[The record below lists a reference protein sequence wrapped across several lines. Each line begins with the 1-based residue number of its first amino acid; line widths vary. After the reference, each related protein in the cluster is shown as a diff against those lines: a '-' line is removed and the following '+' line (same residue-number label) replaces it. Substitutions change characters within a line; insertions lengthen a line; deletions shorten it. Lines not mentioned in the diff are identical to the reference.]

1 MTAGISLIPVKPAL
15 IERRYSKRQ
24 TLDSIVCNTL
34 SQGRESAVANTMS
47 IPELQRE
54 ALPTSGHGSLL
65 KHIRDAIRGVPHDY
79 TEGSIG
85 RSLMLLAVPMVLET
99 LMESLFAV
107 VDVFFVAKLG
117 ADAVATVGLTE
128 SMIYIIFA
136 VAMGLGIG
144 AMAVVARRIG
154 EHDPEGA
161 AKSAVQAIML
171 GLIVGVVIGIVGV
184 TLAPTFLR
192 MLGAPATVLQIGTTY
207 TRIMLGGNVVIVML
221 YMINAIFRG
230 AGDAVIAMRVLWF
243 ANFINIVLGPCLI
256 FGIGPFP
263 ELGVTGAA
271 VATTIGRGCGVLFQ
285 LSQFA
290 RRNGRIVITRDR
302 LGFDFS
308 VMARVWRLSTT
319 AMFQIII
326 GTTSWLGLVKILSKY
341 GSTAIAGNTIGIR
354 IILFALLP
362 SWGMANAAAT
372 MVGQALGAGKPE
384 RAEKAAWM
392 AGFYNMI
399 FLGLIGLTFIV
410 FAEPIAGVFTR
421 EPVVLGYAASCL
433 RTVSFGFLFYAYG
446 MVLTSALNGAGD
458 TWTPTWINLGCF
470 WCWEIPLAY
479 VLANYAGL
487 GPRGVFWAATVSF
500 STLALVSA
508 VVFTRGNWKRKVV

>member
-1 MTAGISLIPVKPAL
+1 M
-15 IERRYSKRQ
+15 
-24 TLDSIVCNTL
+24 
-34 SQGRESAVANTMS
+34 SA
-47 IPELQRE
+47 PELQKE
-54 ALPTSGHGSLL
+54 TSEILVRDPWWSHV
-65 KHIRDAIRGVPHDY
+65 RDAIRGVPHDY

-85 RSLMLLAVPMVLET
+85 RSLFLLAVPMVLET

-117 ADAVATVGLTE
+117 ADAIATVGLTE
-128 SMIYIIFA
+128 SMIYIIYA

-154 EHDPEGA
+154 EHDPVGA
-161 AKSAVQAIML
+161 AKSAVQAIIL
-171 GLIVGVVIGIVGV
+171 GAIVAVVIAVVGVA
-184 TLAPTFLR
+184 LAPTFLNL
-192 MLGAPATVLQIGTTY
+192 LGAPDTVLQIGTTY
-207 TRIMLGGNVVIVML
+207 TRVMLGGNIVIVML

-230 AGDAVIAMRVLWF
+230 AGDAAIAMRVLWF

-256 FGIGPFP
+256 FGVGPFP

-271 VATTIGRGCGVLFQ
+271 IATTIGRGCGVLYQ

-290 RRNGRIVITRDR
+290 RRNGRIIITRDH

-308 VMARVWRLSTT
+308 VMKRVWRLSTT

-354 IILFALLP
+354 IIVFALLP

-372 MVGQALGAGKPE
+372 MVGQGLGAGKPE
-384 RAEKAAWM
+384 RAERAAWM

-399 FLGLIGLTFIV
+399 FLGLIGLAFIL
-410 FAEPIAGVFTR
+410 FAEPIAGIFTR
-421 EPVVLGYAASCL
+421 EPVVLSYAASCL

-479 VLANYAGL
+479 VLANYVGL
-487 GPRGVFWAATVSF
+487 GPRGVFWAATVAF

-508 VVFTRGNWKRKVV
+508 VVFTRGKWKRKVV

>member
-1 MTAGISLIPVKPAL
+1 MSTP
-15 IERRYSKRQ
+15 
-24 TLDSIVCNTL
+24 SI
-34 SQGRESAVANTMS
+34 QK
-47 IPELQRE
+47 
-54 ALPTSGHGSLL
+54 GSLTTSIREPWW
-65 KHIRDAIRGVPHDY
+65 KHVRDAIRGVPHDY

-85 RSLMLLAVPMVLET
+85 RSLMLLAIPMVLET
-99 LMESLFAV
+99 VMESLFAV
-107 VDVFFVAKLG
+107 VDVFFVGRLG

-154 EHDPEGA
+154 EHDPDGA
-161 AKSAVQAIML
+161 AKAAVQAIIL
-171 GLIVGVVIGIVGV
+171 GAIVASVVAVIGV
-184 TLAPTFLR
+184 TMAPTFLR
-192 MLGAPATVLQIGTTY
+192 LLGASDAVLQIGTTY
-207 TRIMLGGNVVIVML
+207 TRVMLGGNIVIVML

-230 AGDAVIAMRVLWF
+230 AGDAAIAMRVLWF

-271 VATTIGRGCGVLFQ
+271 IATTFGRGCGVLFQ
-285 LSQFA
+285 LSQLV
-290 RRNGRIVITRDR
+290 RRNGRIVITRR
-302 LGFDFS
+302 HLAFDFLA
-308 VMARVWRLSTT
+308 MKRVWQLSTT

-326 GTTSWLGLVKILSKY
+326 GTTSWLGLVKILSRY
-341 GSTAIAGNTIGIR
+341 GSAAIAGNTIGIR

-362 SWGMANAAAT
+362 SWGMSNAAAT
-372 MVGQALGAGKPE
+372 MVGQGLGAGKPE
-384 RAEKAAWM
+384 RAERAAWM

-399 FLGLIGLTFIV
+399 FLGIIGLTFIL
-410 FAEPIAGVFTR
+410 FADSIAGIFTR
-421 EPVVLGYAASCL
+421 EPVVLGYASSCL
-433 RTVSFGFLFYAYG
+433 RTVSLGFLFYAYG

-487 GPRGVFWAATVSF
+487 GPRGVFWAATISF
-500 STLALVSA
+500 STLAFVSA
-508 VVFTRGNWKRKVV
+508 FVFTRGKWKRKVV

>member
-1 MTAGISLIPVKPAL
+1 M
-15 IERRYSKRQ
+15 
-24 TLDSIVCNTL
+24 
-34 SQGRESAVANTMS
+34 SA
-47 IPELQRE
+47 PELPRE
-54 ALPTSGHGSLL
+54 AISIALPEPWWR
-65 KHIRDAIRGVPHDY
+65 HIRDAIRGVPHDY

-85 RSLMLLAVPMVLET
+85 RSLFLLAVPMVLET

-128 SMIYIIFA
+128 SMIYLIFA
-136 VAMGLGIG
+136 IAMGLGIG
-144 AMAVVARRIG
+144 GMAVVARRIG
-154 EHDPEGA
+154 EHDPRGA
-161 AKSAVQAIML
+161 ATSAVQAILL
-171 GLIVGVVIGIVGV
+171 GVIVAAIIGVLGA
-184 TLAPTFLR
+184 TLGPTFLR
-192 MLGAPATVLQIGTTY
+192 LLGAPPTVLEIGTTY
-207 TRIMLGGNVVIVML
+207 TRVMLGGNIVIVML

-230 AGDAVIAMRVLWF
+230 AGDAAIAMRVLWF

-263 ELGVTGAA
+263 QLGVTGAA
-271 VATTIGRGCGVLFQ
+271 VATTIGRGCGVLYQ

-290 RRNGRIVITRDR
+290 RKNGRIHITRDC
-302 LGFDFS
+302 LGLDFE

-326 GTTSWLGLVKILSKY
+326 STTSWIGLVRILSRY

-354 IILFALLP
+354 IIIFALLP
-362 SWGMANAAAT
+362 SWGVANAAAT
-372 MVGQALGAGKPE
+372 MVGQGLGARKPE
-384 RAEKAAWM
+384 RAERAAWM

-399 FLGLIGLTFIV
+399 FLGVIGLTFIL
-410 FAEPIAGVFTR
+410 FAESIAGIFTR
-421 EPVVLGYAASCL
+421 DTAVLSYATSCL

-446 MVLTSALNGAGD
+446 MVLTNALNGAGD

-487 GPRGVFWAATVSF
+487 GPRGVFWAVTIAF
-500 STLALVSA
+500 STLAVVSA
-508 VVFTRGNWKRKVV
+508 WVFTRGKWKAKVV